1 MKVSAKYY
9 REIEYVLVS
18 ELPDEQQELL
28 KQYKELD
35 YIKISVEGV
44 IVGPCLQYKHYSD
57 WYATAYNKE
66 VKHEEIQKDISI
78 KKLFLQK
85 A

>member
-18 ELPDEQQELL
+18 ELPDAQQELL
-28 KQYKELD
+28 KQNRD
-35 YIKISVEGV
+35 ADFIKILIDGNV
-44 IVGPCLQYKHYSD
+44 VGPCLQYKHYSD
-57 WYATAYNKE
+57 WYAVACREEARK
-66 VKHEEIQKDISI
+66 EEIKKALPI
-78 KKLFLQK
+78 KNLALQK